1 MLKGKVALVTGAA
14 RGIGRAICET
24 SPIAARISL
33 SSTPQTTAAAEE
45 CKASVE
51 ARGVKCRA
59 YKCDVSDYH
68 AVEEAFKSVVT
79 EFGTV
84 DILVN
89 NAGITRDRL
98 VLAMKEQDFD
108 DVIAVNLKGAFNL
121 IKQVYPVLARKRSGR
136 IINISSVA
144 GALRQSR
151 TAQLLRLKGRAHRND
166 EDRRKGACRTRRD
179 LQRDSPRICRNGH
192 DQGHRAER
200 TSRRCDTDEAVCKAG
215 GDRRTRVV
223 SRLRQ
228 SRVYHRR
235 GDPLRRRTRNVTSA
249 GKPKDGRKNIFRFA
263 AARRF

>member
-14 RGIGRAICET
+14 RGIGRAICENFADCGAD
-24 SPIAARISL
+24 IAFFYASND
-33 SSTPQTTAAAEE
+33 SAAEE

-108 DVIAVNLKGAFNL
+108 DV
-121 IKQVYPVLARKRSGR
+121 
-136 IINISSVA
+136 
-144 GALRQSR
+144 
-151 TAQLLRLKGRAHRND
+151 
-166 EDRRKGACRTRRD
+166 
-179 LQRDSPRICRNGH
+179 SP
-192 DQGHRAER
+192 
-200 TSRRCDTDEAVCKAG
+200 
-215 GDRRTRVV
+215 
-223 SRLRQ
+223 
-228 SRVYHRR
+228 
-235 GDPLRRRTRNVTSA
+235 
-249 GKPKDGRKNIFRFA
+249 
-263 AARRF
+263 

>member
-14 RGIGRAICET
+14 RGIGSAICENFADCGAD
-24 SPIAARISL
+24 IAFFYASND
-33 SSTPQTTAAAEE
+33 SAAEE

-144 GALRQSR
+144 GLCGNPGQLNYSASKAGLIAMTKTVAKELAARGVTCNAIAPGFVETDMTKDIAQSAPLADTIPMKRFAKPEEIAALASFL
-151 TAQLLRLKGRAHRND
+151 ASDRAAYITG
-166 EDRRKGACRTRRD
+166 EV
-179 LQRDSPRICRNGH
+179 I
-192 DQGHRAER
+192 
-200 TSRRCDTDEAVCKAG
+200 RCDG
-215 GDRRTRVV
+215 G
-223 SRLRQ
+223 L
-228 SRVYHRR
+228 
-235 GDPLRRRTRNVTSA
+235 A
-249 GKPKDGRKNIFRFA
+249 M
-263 AARRF
+263 

>member
-14 RGIGRAICET
+14 RGIGRAICENFADCGAD
-24 SPIAARISL
+24 IAFFYASND
-33 SSTPQTTAAAEE
+33 SAAEE

-179 LQRDSPRICRNGH
+179 LQRDSPGFVRNGH

-200 TSRRCDTDEAVCKAG
+200 TSSPMRYR
-215 GDRRTRVV
+215 
-223 SRLRQ
+223 
-228 SRVYHRR
+228 
-235 GDPLRRRTRNVTSA
+235 
-249 GKPKDGRKNIFRFA
+249 
-263 AARRF
+263 

>member
-14 RGIGRAICET
+14 RGIGRAICENFADCGAD
-24 SPIAARISL
+24 IAFFYASND
-33 SSTPQTTAAAEE
+33 SAAEE

-144 GALRQSR
+144 GLCGNPG
-151 TAQLLRLKGRAHRND
+151 QLNYSA
-166 EDRRKGACRTRRD
+166 
-179 LQRDSPRICRNGH
+179 S
-192 DQGHRAER
+192 
-200 TSRRCDTDEAVCKAG
+200 KAG
-215 GDRRTRVV
+215 LIAMTKTVAKE
-223 SRLRQ
+223 L
-228 SRVYHRR
+228 
-235 GDPLRRRTRNVTSA
+235 
-249 GKPKDGRKNIFRFA
+249 
-263 AARRF
+263 AARGVTCNAINLSLFHCVHQYMHIRRFPHRWTDLHCGIDPQKSDTSPHPLPSQVYDNSDRFQTVPIPAAQNRLPVPCNSM